1 MIDNILSIILITVLI
16 SIVLNVLL
24 KKIQIPT
31 VIGYIFAGT
40 IITHLFELHDAKH
53 SQALHIL
60 AEFGIVFL
68 MFMIGLEFS
77 IKHLKAMK
85 REVFLF
91 GVLEVL
97 IVGNFFGA
105 FAHEILKVELKSAI
119 IIGFALALS
128 STAIV
133 LKMLTEK
140 NEIHSGFGRVVVG
153 VLLFQDIAVIPI
165 LLMISIFSNQDQSI
179 ATMLLWTAID
189 AIGLLIILYL
199 IGQYLLEPFLE
210 WTLSAES
217 EEIFLISAL
226 IIVVGFAYLAHLF
239 GFSFSLG
246 AFLAGMTLSETKF
259 KYRIESDLLTFR
271 DILLGVFFVSIGMSI
286 ELQTLINSWWII
298 LLLVFGVMITK
309 AIIIFFS
316 LLPFTQ
322 KRTALKSALSLMQIG
337 EFALAIFALAT
348 QNSILDP
355 KLSQI
360 LIITTVLSMIITPFI
375 IINLKKIADK
385 IYDNTS
391 HIEPPE
397 ITSDG
402 YKNHIILIG
411 FGPLGQKLSTELEKL
426 HVPYI
431 ILEHDY
437 KLLQKARKEDKPVI
451 LAKATDINTLKSFG
465 VESALAVIVAIQNP
479 ATTRIIVDALT
490 SINKETNIVV
500 AVKNPSQKE
509 ILKSFNSPNLSM
521 VDTLE
526 LLSKEILK
534 RVLKCDIKKAKNV

>member
-1 MIDNILSIILITVLI
+1 VDNLLAIILTTVFISII
-16 SIVLNVLL
+16 LNVLL
-24 KKIQIPT
+24 KKVEIPT
-31 VIGYIFAGT
+31 VIGYIFAGS
-40 IITHLFELHDAKH
+40 IITHIFDLNSAKH
-53 SQALHIL
+53 SQSLHTL

-77 IKHLKAMK
+77 IRHLKSMK
-85 REVFLF
+85 KEVFLF
-91 GVLEVL
+91 GVMEVL

-105 FAHEILKVELKSAI
+105 LSHEVFGIELKSAI

-140 NEIHSGFGRVVVG
+140 NEIHSSFGRVVVG

-165 LLMISIFSNQDQSI
+165 LLMISIFSNTDQSI
-179 ATMLLWTAID
+179 GSMLLWTAID
-189 AIGLLIILYL
+189 AVSLLVVLYL
-199 IGQYLLEPFLE
+199 IGQYLLEPFLR

-226 IIVVGFAYLAHLF
+226 MIVIGFSYLAHLF

-286 ELQTLINSWWII
+286 EVGTFIDNWGII
-298 LLLVFGVMITK
+298 ALLVIGIMSIK
-309 AIIIFFS
+309 ALIIFLS
-316 LLPFTQ
+316 LIPFTQ
-322 KRTALKSALSLMQIG
+322 KRTALKSSLALMQIG

-348 QNSILDP
+348 QNGILDST
-355 KLSQI
+355 LNQI
-360 LIITTVLSMIITPFI
+360 LIITVVFSMILTPFV

-385 IYDNTS
+385 IFDSSS
-391 HIEPPE
+391 HFEAPSI
-397 ITSDG
+397 ISDG

-411 FGPLGQKLSTELEKL
+411 YGPLGQRLAKELKKLNLS
-426 HVPYI
+426 YI

-437 KLLQKARKEDKPVI
+437 KLLQKARDEGEPVI
-451 LAKATDINTLKSFG
+451 LAKATDVNTLKSFD
-465 VESALAVIVAIQNP
+465 VDKALSVILAIQNP
-479 ATTRIIVDALT
+479 ATTRMVVDALT
-490 SINKETNIVV
+490 SLETKTNIVV
-500 AVKNPSQKE
+500 AVKNPSQKAIIE
-509 ILKSFNSPNLSM
+509 SFNNDKICM
-521 VDTLE
+521 IDTLE
-526 LLSKEILK
+526 ILSEAILK
-534 RVLKCDIKKAKNV
+534 EVLNCNIGK